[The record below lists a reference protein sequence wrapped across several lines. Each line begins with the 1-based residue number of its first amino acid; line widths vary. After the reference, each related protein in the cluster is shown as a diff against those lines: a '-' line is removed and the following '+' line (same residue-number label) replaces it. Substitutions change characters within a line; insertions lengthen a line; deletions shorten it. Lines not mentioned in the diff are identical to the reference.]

1 MEYLISM
8 FIDDELDID
17 DKIKFVKKVHGDN
30 VFQDEVVELLG
41 QEKLIRSEVVDRVPS
56 ITVKSKKR
64 FTFFPLLRPM
74 SLLASALAAAVIIFF
89 LAMPTQ
95 VATSTPYRFVIYR
108 PDVRQAEI
116 TGSFTE
122 WEKIPMKKIGSSGYF
137 ELSLYLPHGEHQFT
151 YILEGRQRFPDPTIP
166 TREHDDFGGE
176 NSVLSV
182 EL

>member
-122 WEKIPMKKIGSSGYF
+122 WEKIPMKRIGSSGYF